1 MNFKYFTN
9 NFLSI
14 LLAFILLLTN
24 GACKKFL
31 AIPPPQNQIQT
42 AEIFKNDQSAI
53 SAVTGLHSQLL
64 TASFWPANGGITLFP
79 GLSADEIYNS
89 TSDPDIDGFTNNSL
103 LPNNEY
109 INSSL
114 WSFIYKTIYQANAI
128 LVGLA
133 NSQGLSTQVKNQ
145 LKGEVLIIRAWHYFF
160 LVNLYGEVPLVL
172 TTNYEANQA
181 LPRTATSQIVLQ
193 ITNDLVE
200 AKSIL
205 TPSYP
210 TSGRFRPNKWT
221 ATALLSRVYLYRKEW
236 AKAEAEASEII
247 NSGLYTL
254 PSNLL
259 NVFLPTSTE
268 TIWQL
273 IRDNNN
279 TAEASTFIPPSATAK
294 PRYVLTNSLLNAFEP
309 GDQRKVNWV
318 NKNTVTI
325 GSTVTDF
332 YYPYKYKSRLS
343 SGPAEYY
350 IVFRISEQ
358 FLIRSE
364 VRAYLNDLPGSIAD
378 LNKIRNRA
386 GLPNTLA
393 NDQSSLLAAIE
404 AERRVELFTEWGH
417 RWFDIKRT
425 GRADL
430 VLANEKGANWQPT
443 DTLYPIPFG
452 QIQLNQNL
460 TQNPGY

>member
-1 MNFKYFTN
+1 
-9 NFLSI
+9 
-14 LLAFILLLTN
+14 
-24 GACKKFL
+24 
-31 AIPPPQNQIQT
+31 
-42 AEIFKNDQSAI
+42 
-53 SAVTGLHSQLL
+53 
-64 TASFWPANGGITLFP
+64 
-79 GLSADEIYNS
+79 
-89 TSDPDIDGFTNNSL
+89 
-103 LPNNEY
+103 
-109 INSSL
+109 
-114 WSFIYKTIYQANAI
+114 
-128 LVGLA
+128 
-133 NSQGLSTQVKNQ
+133 
-145 LKGEVLIIRAWHYFF
+145 
-160 LVNLYGEVPLVL
+160 
-172 TTNYEANQA
+172 
-181 LPRTATSQIVLQ
+181 
-193 ITNDLVE
+193 
-200 AKSIL
+200 
-205 TPSYP
+205 
-210 TSGRFRPNKWT
+210 
-221 ATALLSRVYLYRKEW
+221 
-236 AKAEAEASEII
+236 
-247 NSGLYTL
+247 
-254 PSNLL
+254 
-259 NVFLPTSTE
+259 
-268 TIWQL
+268 
-273 IRDNNN
+273 
-279 TAEASTFIPPSATAK
+279 
-294 PRYVLTNSLLNAFEP
+294 
-309 GDQRKVNWV
+309 
-318 NKNTVTI
+318 VTI